1 MKIAARFASALL
13 ALLLVAVL
21 ANPIAAAP
29 VAQDAGTISDLVA
42 ENADFAT
49 LLAALQAA
57 GLDTVLAGE
66 GPFTVFAPT
75 DEAFAGLD
83 AGTLDALLADPEGAL
98 TSVLGYHVV
107 EGQILAEDITD
118 GMEATTVEG
127 TPLVFTV
134 NDGVVSVN
142 GDEIATAD
150 VLTDNGVV
158 HIINS
163 VLVPA
168 SIAAATDEEAAP
180 EEETTAEEE
189 VAADAEE
196 EATAVVEEEAA
207 AEEEVATAEGEAAA
221 AVEEEATAVVEEEAT
236 AEGEAAAAVEEEATA
251 VVEEEA
257 TAEAEVAAVV
267 EEEATPVP
275 AAAATPESGEGGWP
289 WWVWTLL
296 ALALFGLL
304 WWLISRM
311 KKPDPAP
318 APAKTPAKQV
328 APAPT
333 KKAAA
338 ATTATVAAATPPPAP
353 AAKPDDLTKI
363 EGVGAKTAG
372 VLNAAGI
379 HTFTELANSSQTD
392 LKRILADA
400 GMTGA
405 YGDPTTWPEQAA
417 LAAAGKWSELD
428 ALQAKLTRGRDI

>member
-134 NDGVVSVN
+134 ADGVVSVN

-150 VLTDNGVV
+150 VQTDNGVV

-168 SIAAATDEEAAP
+168 SIAAAAPEEEAAAEEEAAP
-180 EEETTAEEE
+180 EEEAAAEEE
-189 VAADAEE
+189 AAPEEEAATEEEAAPEEEAATEEEAAVEE

-207 AEEEVATAEGEAAA
+207 AVEEAAA
-221 AVEEEATAVVEEEAT
+221 AVEEEATAVVE
-236 AEGEAAAAVEEEATA
+236 
-251 VVEEEA
+251 
-257 TAEAEVAAVV
+257 EVAAVV

-296 ALALFGLL
+296 ALVLFGLL

-311 KKPDPAP
+311 RKPDPAP
-318 APAKTPAKQV
+318 APTKAAAKPA
-328 APAPT
+328 APASKP
-333 KKAAA
+333 KAAA
-338 ATTATVAAATPPPAP
+338 ATTAAVAAATPPPAP